1 MALFGRRR
9 YRRRGP
15 NPAGYRAAVDHL
27 AGFVAARSGVEA
39 YLEPRTWATP
49 ATVIL
54 IAGDG
59 EWTRRA
65 LEPTAAFALG
75 RRLGIPVY
83 DVGKLGYPRR
93 LREYNAR
100 RGSRRV

>member
-1 MALFGRRR
+1 MGLFGRRR
-9 YRRRGP
+9 RGGP
-15 NPAGYRAAVDHL
+15 ERAELRAAAEHL
-27 AGFVAARSGVEA
+27 TRFATHHTGVEA

-65 LEPTAAFALG
+65 LDPPAAFALG

-83 DVGKLGYPRR
+83 EVAKLGYPRR
-93 LREYNAR
+93 MREYNAR
-100 RGSRRV
+100 RRSPRT